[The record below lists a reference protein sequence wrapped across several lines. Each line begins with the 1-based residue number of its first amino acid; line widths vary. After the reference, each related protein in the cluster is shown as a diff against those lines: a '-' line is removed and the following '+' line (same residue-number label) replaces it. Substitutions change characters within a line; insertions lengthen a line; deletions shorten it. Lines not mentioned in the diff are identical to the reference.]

1 MNRRHFLK
9 NTALTAAGGAM
20 LMQGGLSACTTGAS
34 ESSEKPTEPI
44 AAKPPLGWNSFDSYG
59 VYLHEQAAIDN
70 LKAMAEKLKPHGY
83 EFFVIDGGWYGEFEL
98 MEGTLYP
105 KERHAQKLNFNEYGI
120 WQPSLTYFPNGFGEL
135 MKLARQLGIK
145 MGIHLMRGIPRE
157 VVNRNLPIKNSGYR
171 AADVADRGRTCTW
184 NQQNYGVNPLH
195 PGAQDWYDSV
205 IRQMSDWGFDFIK
218 YDDLTPYPDEI
229 MLIARAIEKV
239 NPNIVLSLSPGDVW
253 LMHDLPYYQRAQ
265 LLRTT
270 GDIWDRREDI
280 DKSFDAWKKFQGMA
294 KPGFWPDLDMIPFG
308 KLQLM
313 APDWAEATGETIA
326 LAGLGTTRWSR
337 FSPAQMRTFI
347 TMRALAASPLFM
359 GGDLISLDD
368 YSHSLI
374 THPEMLACNQN
385 GVSGF
390 NTWDNQGVEIWV
402 TPDKEKVGKGWLG
415 VFNRTDEDAHIALT
429 RDTTGM
435 MHFVTGY
442 KLVAVD
448 SKITLNSIWTEESH
462 LWDQQNLPIM
472 VPRGDVSFF
481 SYTRE

>member
-1 MNRRHFLK
+1 
-9 NTALTAAGGAM
+9 
-20 LMQGGLSACTTGAS
+20 MQSGLSACTSGVS
-34 ESSEKPTEPI
+34 NSSEKPSGTK
-44 AAKPPLGWNSFDSYG
+44 ASKPPLGWNSFDSYG

-83 EFFVIDGGWYGEFEL
+83 EYFVIDGGWYGEFEL

-105 KERHAQKLNFNEYGI
+105 KERHANKLNFNEYGV
-120 WQPSLTYFPNGFGEL
+120 WQPSQTYFPNGFDAL
-135 MKLARQLGIK
+135 MKLAKELDIK

-157 VVNRNLPIKNSGYR
+157 VVNRNLPIKNSNYR
-171 AADVADRGRTCTW
+171 AADVADKNRTCTW
-184 NQQNYGVNPLH
+184 NQQNYGINSRH
-195 PGAQDWYDSV
+195 SGAQDWYDSV
-205 IRQMSDWGFDFIK
+205 IRQMDEWGFDFIK

-270 GDIWDRREDI
+270 GDIWDRQEDI

-337 FSPAQMRTFI
+337 FTPEQMRTFI
-347 TMRALAASPLFM
+347 TMRALAASPLFI
-359 GGDLISLDD
+359 GGDLISLDE
-368 YSHSLI
+368 YSQTLI

-385 GVSGF
+385 GVCGF
-390 NTWDNQGVEIWV
+390 NTWDDNGIEIWV
-402 TPDKEKVGKGWLG
+402 TPDKEQVGKGWMG
-415 VFNRTDEDAHIALT
+415 VFNRTGQDREVVLT
-429 RDTTGM
+429 RENTGM

-442 KLVAVD
+442 KLVPNENDVQLKD
-448 SKITLNSIWTEESH
+448 IWTDDVV
-462 LWDQQNLPIM
+462 LWNNPDLRVSIPSN
-472 VPRGDVSFF
+472 DVSFF
-481 SYTRE
+481 TYHMQ